1 MNVAR
6 RQLPSSPPSAEGR
19 RRGRY
24 VAPAVLLAVASA
36 ACSET
41 GTTSAYTPYTG
52 VNIDSTALVAPFGCG
67 TGAGQVYRYLAVI
80 NYEPLAD
87 AGADAAVP
95 SAPGLPAAAVVD
107 CFANGVFENL
117 PFPSSSLSSYEFAI
131 TIYAYDFA
139 SLPQELACGTAPC
152 VPDGGAVQMAG
163 MSANWTTS
171 CVVTEEV
178 GASLFAVCGA
188 LVPSEANVP
197 QVPDASVADAL
208 AESSPRD

>member
-1 MNVAR
+1 MKHAS
-6 RQLPSSPPSAEGR
+6 RQRSRPSAEGPR
-19 RRGRY
+19 RRRY
-24 VAPAVLLAVASA
+24 VASAALCAVASA

-41 GTTSAYTPYTG
+41 GTTLAYTPYTG

-131 TIYAYDFA
+131 AIYAYDFA
-139 SLPQELACGTAPC
+139 SLPQELTCGTAPC
-152 VPDGGAVQMAG
+152 VLDAGAAQVAG

-171 CVVTEEV
+171 CVATEEM

-188 LVPSEANVP
+188 LAPSEANMP
-197 QVPDASVADAL
+197 QVLDASAADTL
-208 AESSPRD
+208 AESGPRD